1 MRGSITAASLETS
14 KDAVI
19 GIDFRRRGGVPSP
32 RRATPAGTIAGKK
45 SGWKRK
51 APWRADGL
59 PSVRWTGRIA
69 GYATIR
75 GAMWAALL
83 GAVVGGFFALA
94 GGLSIELRRNRRRQ
108 IAAARLVLAEFER
121 SFTEIDIKAVTVE
134 ALLAEDKA
142 GEIDPDV
149 LDRLFDDGWVV
160 KPASRGQR

>member
-1 MRGSITAASLETS
+1 M
-14 KDAVI
+14 VC
-19 GIDFRRRGGVPSP
+19 
-32 RRATPAGTIAGKK
+32 
-45 SGWKRK
+45 
-51 APWRADGL
+51 

-69 GYATIR
+69 RYATIR